1 MAAKLFGASAGRSRG
16 RPLNTMSARRPEVGM
31 RFLGRTAVV
40 LAPVVAF
47 VLSACGDRGGQNA
60 RSATVYSCDNTI
72 VTPDG
77 AAGCF
82 PPDDPKYMTIALRSQ
97 PATGSATRFADAG
110 NGVSVTVLKQQ
121 EIFGTTWYEVNADG
135 KVGWVAEHLVVFEQ
149 LSD

>member
-1 MAAKLFGASAGRSRG
+1 
-16 RPLNTMSARRPEVGM
+16 M

-97 PATGSATRFADAG
+97 PATHLSRSVGRGEAIRQTR
-110 NGVSVTVLKQQ
+110 S
-121 EIFGTTWYEVNADG
+121 IRR
-135 KVGWVAEHLVVFEQ
+135 
-149 LSD
+149 